1 MCSLQLTYSTHHGVL
16 FVTHLHYALG
26 RVVYNTP
33 TSLTGGVSGGV
44 WSQSGRSEGVTE
56 PADLT
61 GLTTSTGDADFLG
74 LPAGGLTD
82 RGLTGRSGTSS
93 SLSPV
98 SCK

>member
-1 MCSLQLTYSTHHGVL
+1 ML
-16 FVTHLHYALG
+16 LG

-33 TSLTGGVSGGV
+33 TALTGGVSGGV
-44 WSQSGRSEGVTE
+44 WSQSGRSEGAME
-56 PADLT
+56 PPDLT
-61 GLTTSTGDADFLG
+61 GLTTSGGDADFWG
-74 LPAGGLTD
+74 LRAGGLTD